1 MSLKE
6 NIKNNQNLYKILKPC
21 VDEGRIIKES
31 TKGFFRERVPVVRNE
46 NYKKLAYYNGIGGG
60 GRCFVIANGPSLTG
74 ADLDMI
80 ADEKSLACNRIFT
93 AFSETRWRPTYWACS
108 DEKIVETVASGRPQN
123 IPLFVTKACWDY
135 VDGNLNNAVYIK
147 DLYLKDHFCKTNML
161 SWWPMSATV
170 AVFTIELAMYMGFKE
185 IILLGYDCT
194 FSVRGSRHAGNEE
207 IYKQDDAFLEK
218 DRNRLK
224 DRHMSIEEYD
234 KHLLNMIMSDYK
246 SDREYAEKH
255 GVKIWNATRG
265 GRLEI
270 FKRKQL
276 EDFF

>member
-1 MSLKE
+1 MKKASHVIEFLLLFLKQDGDRR
-6 NIKNNQNLYKILKPC
+6 IGHIQMRRLLKLLHQE
-21 VDEGRIIKES
+21 DHRI
-31 TKGFFRERVPVVRNE
+31 
-46 NYKKLAYYNGIGGG
+46 Y
-60 GRCFVIANGPSLTG
+60 
-74 ADLDMI
+74 
-80 ADEKSLACNRIFT
+80 
-93 AFSETRWRPTYWACS
+93 
-108 DEKIVETVASGRPQN
+108 
-123 IPLFVTKACWDY
+123 LFYVTKACWDY
-135 VDGNLNNAVYIK
+135 VDGNMNNAVYIK